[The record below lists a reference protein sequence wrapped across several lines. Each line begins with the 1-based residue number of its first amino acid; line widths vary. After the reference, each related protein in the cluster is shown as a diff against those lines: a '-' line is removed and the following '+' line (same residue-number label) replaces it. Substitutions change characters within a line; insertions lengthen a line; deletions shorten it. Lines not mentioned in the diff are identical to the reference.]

1 MPAASRLNIKLKTP
15 KVVAVLFKD
24 LPQEGATQGATAT
37 ARGPGNALE
46 PEGPSHLSFTSHS
59 KRTV

>member
-1 MPAASRLNIKLKTP
+1 MPAGFRLNINLKTP

-24 LPQEGATQGATAT
+24 LPQEGATQGATAI

-46 PEGPSHLSFTSHS
+46 PEGPNHLSFTSH
-59 KRTV
+59 